1 MAKKPTVYVTR
12 PVGGVG
18 RPSSEYAERLVQT
31 KIVAGLYADDFT
43 NLACNSV
50 VIENLPE
57 DVPQD
62 YIMQVLIT
70 QGAIAW
76 YPAAKTFYQVS
87 GVGRNDVYGYPT
99 RYNLVGGNGK
109 SFHVPA
115 SAIVLIKAN
124 PLATPIYPLIVRVS
138 EMLAYIDTSI
148 ENNLIATQSTKILA
162 VDDDSQVASV
172 RAAYANKSIG
182 CPAIVTRKDIAE
194 AMTAIDDTVP
204 YIADK
209 LFALRGAYRDEL
221 LQHLGV
227 LTANREKRERVQSAE
242 VNAAVGEVVDYIY
255 TLIDTANHDAERGG
269 APLRLRLNSSVE
281 ELYGNGVDDAEIG
294 TENGVD
300 DAENGVENVKQEVT
314 TVEK

>member
-1 MAKKPTVYVTR
+1 MAKKNPVYVTR

-18 RPSSEYAERLVQT
+18 RPSSEYAERLAQT
-31 KIVAGLYADDFT
+31 QFAASLYADDFA

-50 VIENLPE
+50 VIENLPP

-62 YIMQVLIT
+62 YIMQVLLT

-76 YPAAKTFYQVS
+76 YPATNTFYQVS

-99 RYNLVGGNGK
+99 RYNLIGGNGK

-115 SAIVLIKAN
+115 ASIVLIKAN
-124 PLATPIYPLIVRVS
+124 PLATPIYPLICRTS
-138 EMLAYIDTSI
+138 KMLAYIDTSI

-172 RAAYANKSIG
+172 HAAYDNKRIG
-182 CPAIVTRKDIAE
+182 CPAVVTRKDIAD
-194 AMTAIDDTVP
+194 AMTSIDDSVP

-255 TLIDTANHDAERGG
+255 TLIDTANRDAERGG
-269 APLRLRLNSSVE
+269 APFRMRLNASVE
-281 ELYGNGVDDAEIG
+281 ELYGAGDDPGAEDTG
-294 TENGVD
+294 ADGPN
-300 DAENGVENVKQEVT
+300 AKQEEVKPD
-314 TVEK
+314 EK

>member
-1 MAKKPTVYVTR
+1 MAKKNQVYVTR
-12 PVGGVG
+12 PVGGAG
-18 RPSSEYAERLVQT
+18 RPSSEYAERLAQT
-31 KIVAGLYADDFT
+31 QFVASLYTDDFA

-50 VIENLPE
+50 VIDNLPQ

-76 YPAAKTFYQVS
+76 YPATNTFYQVS
-87 GVGRNDVYGYPT
+87 GVGKNDVYGYPT
-99 RYNLVGGNGK
+99 RYNLIGGNGK

-115 SAIVLIKAN
+115 EAIVLIKAN
-124 PLATPIYPLIVRVS
+124 PLATPIYPLICRTS

-172 RAAYANKSIG
+172 HAAYDNKRIG
-182 CPAIVTRKDIAE
+182 CPAVVTRKDIAD
-194 AMTAIDDTVP
+194 AMTAIDDSVP

-209 LFALRGAYRDEL
+209 LFSLRGAYRDEL

-255 TLIDTANHDAERGG
+255 TLIDTANRDAERGG
-269 APLRLRLNSSVE
+269 APFRMRLNASVE
-281 ELYGNGVDDAEIG
+281 ELYGSGDDPGAEDTG
-294 TENGVD
+294 AD
-300 DAENGVENVKQEVT
+300 DPNDKQEEVKPD
-314 TVEK
+314 EK